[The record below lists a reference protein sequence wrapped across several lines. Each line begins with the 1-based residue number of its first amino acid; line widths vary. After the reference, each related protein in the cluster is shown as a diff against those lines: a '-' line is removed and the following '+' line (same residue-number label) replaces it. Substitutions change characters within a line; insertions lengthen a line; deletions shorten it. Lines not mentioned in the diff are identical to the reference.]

1 MAIYVREARR
11 SHHPCVTRARS
22 AMSTGFIMTT
32 QTIRI
37 RHPHGVRA
45 SGGAVRARR
54 SRAAAALHRPCGRP
68 ASLPSVIVAATPA
81 SPRRMSC
88 RVVPNGAC

>member
-1 MAIYVREARR
+1 
-11 SHHPCVTRARS
+11 
-22 AMSTGFIMTT
+22 MSTGFIMTT

-45 SGGAVRARR
+45 SGGADRARR

-68 ASLPSVIVAATPA
+68 ASLPSAIVAAAPA
-81 SPRRMSC
+81 SPRRVSC
-88 RVVPNGAC
+88 RVAPNGAC

>member
-37 RHPHGVRA
+37 RHPH
-45 SGGAVRARR
+45 AVRARR

-81 SPRRMSC
+81 SPRRVSC